1 MNMYQQ
7 DSFWNSFKRGFMRM
21 PTVIRTL
28 IAINV
33 GVFIFQAFFGG
44 IQIGGQSLYRY
55 INDLFGF
62 NPNLVTAVTQP
73 WRFVTYMFLHG
84 DGFHL
89 LFNMLWLWWMG
100 RAVEEGLGPRTF
112 AVIFFGA
119 GIGGAMLHIAFSF
132 LYGSSLVIGASGAVF
147 GVMVAFAY
155 MYPTMPIMLFLLPP
169 IEARYVVAGLIV
181 LDVLLLGD
189 GERVARLVHLGGA
202 GIGYLLVKAHY
213 NGVDLSKFVRP
224 IEKIWNPELSG
235 FSNKK
240 KKEKKRKKN
249 RDMYSV
255 SDVEILDEEE
265 ISDLD
270 EILEKISKKGYDG
283 LTKEEKKKLFDLSKR
298 N

>member
-1 MNMYQQ
+1 MYQQ
-7 DSFWNSFKRGFMRM
+7 DSFWNSFKRGFMQM

-33 GVFIFQAFFGG
+33 IVFIFQAFFGG
-44 IQIGGQSLYRY
+44 IQIGGQTLNRY
-55 INDLFGF
+55 IVEWLGF
-62 NPNLVTAVTQP
+62 NPDLVTAVTQP

-84 DGFHL
+84 GGFHL

-119 GIGGAMLHIAFSF
+119 GIGGAFFHVALSF
-132 LYGSSLVIGASGAVF
+132 LYGSSMVIGASGAVF

-169 IEARYVVAGLIV
+169 IQARYVVAGLI
-181 LDVLLLGD
+181 LFDVLFIGAGD
-189 GERVARLVHLGGA
+189 NVARLVHLGGA

-235 FSNKK
+235 FSKK
-240 KKEKKRKKN
+240 NKEKKRKKN

-265 ISDLD
+265 VSDLD
-270 EILEKISKKGYDG
+270 DILEKISKKGYDG

>member
-1 MNMYQQ
+1 
-7 DSFWNSFKRGFMRM
+7 M

-33 GVFIFQAFFGG
+33 IVFIFQAFFGG
-44 IQIGGQSLYRY
+44 IQIGGQTLNRY
-55 INDLFGF
+55 IVEWLGF
-62 NPNLVTAVTQP
+62 NPDLVTAVTQP

-84 DGFHL
+84 GGFHL

-119 GIGGAMLHIAFSF
+119 GIGGAFFHVALSF
-132 LYGSSLVIGASGAVF
+132 LYGSSMVIGASGAVF

-169 IEARYVVAGLIV
+169 IQARYVVAGLI
-181 LDVLLLGD
+181 LFDVLFIGAGD
-189 GERVARLVHLGGA
+189 NVARLVHLGGA

-235 FSNKK
+235 FSKK
-240 KKEKKRKKN
+240 NKEKKRKKN

-265 ISDLD
+265 VSDLD
-270 EILEKISKKGYDG
+270 DILEKISKKGYDG

>member
-1 MNMYQQ
+1 
-7 DSFWNSFKRGFMRM
+7 M

-28 IAINV
+28 IAVNV
-33 GVFIFQAFFGG
+33 IIFIFQAFFGG
-44 IQIGGQSLYRY
+44 IQIGGQSLNRL
-55 INDLFGF
+55 IVNWLGF
-62 NPNLVTAVTQP
+62 DPNLGTAVTQP

-84 DGFHL
+84 GGFHL

-119 GIGGAMLHIAFSF
+119 GIGGAVFHIALSF
-132 LYGSSLVIGASGAVF
+132 LYGTSMVIGASGAVF

-169 IEARYVVAGLIV
+169 IQARYVVAGLIV
-181 LDVLLLGD
+181 FDVLFIGAGD
-189 GERVARLVHLGGA
+189 NVARLVHLGGA
-202 GIGYLLVKAHY
+202 GIGYLLVRAHY
-213 NGVDLSKFVRP
+213 NGTDLTKFVRP
-224 IEKIWNPELSG
+224 IERIWNPKLAGSPG
-235 FSNKK
+235 KN
-240 KKEKKRKKN
+240 KKRKKN

-265 ISDLD
+265 VSDLD
-270 EILEKISKKGYDG
+270 DILEKISKHGYDG
-283 LTKEEKKKLFDLSKR
+283 LTKEEKKRLFDLSKR